1 MGAIGDVVDRASE
14 APSDVMTG
22 RVPRL
27 FRAVQLTGY
36 VWPIDDARITNGY
49 GPDRPGNFVQD
60 GRSFHDGID
69 VASFCGDRIVAA
81 HDGTVLAAG
90 RRSEAFMGWLGD
102 LSGYRARLDAEEG
115 WGGQAIIVVIDD
127 GNGYRSLYA
136 HLRSAL
142 VQAGQQVRAGELI
155 GYEGATGNAS
165 GCHLH
170 YALFS
175 PLETRALALDPKVAA
190 KTRLPGAEI
199 ARVDPLLVMPP
210 PEQASLTWGWGS
222 R

>member
-1 MGAIGDVVDRASE
+1 VDGE
-14 APSDVMTG
+14 
-22 RVPRL
+22 
-27 FRAVQLTGY
+27 
-36 VWPIDDARITNGY
+36 
-49 GPDRPGNFVQD
+49 
-60 GRSFHDGID
+60 SFHDGID
-69 VASFCGDRIVAA
+69 LATFCGDLVGAA

-90 RRSEAFMGWLGD
+90 RRGEAFMGWLGD
-102 LSGYRARLDAEEG
+102 LSPYRARLDAEQG
-115 WGGQAIIVVIDD
+115 WGGQAITVVIDD

-136 HLRSAL
+136 HLRRA
-142 VQAGQQVRAGELI
+142 VVKPGQQVRAGELI

-175 PLETRALALDPKVAA
+175 PLEDRALALDPKVAA
-190 KTRLPGAEI
+190 KTRLPSAEI

-210 PEQASLTWGWGS
+210 PEAAGLTWGWGS